1 MELGGRKII
10 VYPDSKCG
18 GRRRKGSVSVGSEDQ
33 GLVDTDM
40 DIRCSSGSGAEPYGR
55 RALCGTTSGTV
66 LSATMTRA
74 DCSSAASVCD
84 FSLPRRSL
92 ASRPFVLETTN
103 TLPPPRAPPPTFLK
117 TPYSLPCSPPRR
129 HAHMTTIAAK
139 SPSYYHYYLSHR
151 VRIYVCASFSLSGSL
166 SLSTRSVVNVCLTSS
181 RSRLAR
187 STVLVLLCSTPE
199 SHKLPRSR
207 SRSHPRAS

>member
-1 MELGGRKII
+1 MHCVGRQ
-10 VYPDSKCG
+10 VFCDDDESG
-18 GRRRKGSVSVGSEDQ
+18 LQQGS
-33 GLVDTDM
+33 
-40 DIRCSSGSGAEPYGR
+40 
-55 RALCGTTSGTV
+55 
-66 LSATMTRA
+66 
-74 DCSSAASVCD
+74 
-84 FSLPRRSL
+84 FSMRFFLPRRSL
-92 ASRPFVLETTN
+92 ASRPFVLETN
-103 TLPPPRAPPPTFLK
+103 HTLPSLRAPPPTFLK
-117 TPYSLPCSPPRR
+117 TPYSLPCSLPRR

-151 VRIYVCASFSLSGSL
+151 VRIYVCASFSLSLAL

-207 SRSHPRAS
+207 SRPRASWNMK